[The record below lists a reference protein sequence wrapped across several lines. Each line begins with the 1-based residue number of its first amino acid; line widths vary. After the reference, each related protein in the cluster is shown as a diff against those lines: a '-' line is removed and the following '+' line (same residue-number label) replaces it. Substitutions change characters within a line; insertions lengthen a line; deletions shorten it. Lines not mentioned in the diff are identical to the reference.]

1 MMLPIKQFHARRDN
15 YGAHRN
21 TSAIKYL
28 VYHYTGNKTDTAWA
42 NCNYFANRCV
52 EASAHYFVDEDNI
65 YQSVPDDY
73 VAWSVG
79 STGLL
84 DKASPYASQGHRFWK
99 LCTNTNSISIEMC
112 SKGGVHTSKILKNAK
127 ELGKM
132 LCNKYNITNDHVIRH
147 FDVNGKLCPI
157 TMVVDSKSWE
167 EFKSD
172 IGVYV
177 PKKKLTLEVDGLLGF
192 YSILRLQQWLGT
204 PKDGEIS
211 GQNSVVYPYQ
221 SNLIAV
227 TYDGGGSACISA
239 LQRYLNKAGYNCGE
253 DDGLMGKKTVVALQ
267 KFLNAKGFNCGAT
280 DGYLGEHTAKAL
292 QKFLNSL

>member
-15 YGAHRN
+15 YGEHRS
-21 TSAIKYL
+21 TSNIKYL

-42 NCNYFANRCV
+42 NCNYFASRCV

-84 DKASPYASQGHRFWK
+84 DKGSPYANQGHRFWK
-99 LCTNTNSISIEMC
+99 LCTNANSISIEMC

-157 TMVVDSKSWE
+157 TMVVDSKGWE

-177 PKKKLTLEVDGLLGF
+177 PKKKVKIEEDGDFGTQ
-192 YSILRLQQWLGT
+192 SILALQAWLGT
-204 PKDGEIS
+204 PAHDGHIS
-211 GQNSVVYPYQ
+211 GQKIGAYDLHP
-221 SNLIAV
+221 NL
-227 TYDGGGSACISA
+227 
-239 LQRYLNKAGYNCGE
+239 
-253 DDGLMGKKTVVALQ
+253 
-267 KFLNAKGFNCGAT
+267 
-280 DGYLGEHTAKAL
+280 
-292 QKFLNSL
+292 